1 MMISMMVMVMMSMMV
16 MVMMELVVMVMML
29 VMVMVMVMVLMSMV
43 VMVMMSMRVMVMM
56 ELVASKRSMMHWGL
70 CQPHQCNHPFS
81 PKLAQRV
88 LLNFCRIGFS
98 QWTFSGGRICK
109 QGQLSK
115 RSREIHDVFL
125 YLRNKPSSNSDLLS
139 IKKSTNQRAN
149 HNHLILTKKV
159 PDAIS
164 LGYNILPKQKIRS
177 QPPSS

>member
-1 MMISMMVMVMMSMMV
+1 MISMMV

-29 VMVMVMVMVLMSMV
+29 VMVMVMVLMSMV
-43 VMVMMSMRVMVMM
+43 VMMMMSMMVMVMMSMKVMVMM

-98 QWTFSGGRICK
+98 QWTFSGGKICK

-125 YLRNKPSSNSDLLS
+125 YLRNKPSSTQTQICYPS
-139 IKKSTNQRAN
+139 
-149 HNHLILTKKV
+149 
-159 PDAIS
+159 
-164 LGYNILPKQKIRS
+164 RS
-177 QPPSS
+177 RPTRGQITIT

>member
-43 VMVMMSMRVMVMM
+43 VMVMMSMRVMVMMSMRVMVMM

-125 YLRNKPSSNSDLLS
+125 Y
-139 IKKSTNQRAN
+139 
-149 HNHLILTKKV
+149 
-159 PDAIS
+159 
-164 LGYNILPKQKIRS
+164 
-177 QPPSS
+177 